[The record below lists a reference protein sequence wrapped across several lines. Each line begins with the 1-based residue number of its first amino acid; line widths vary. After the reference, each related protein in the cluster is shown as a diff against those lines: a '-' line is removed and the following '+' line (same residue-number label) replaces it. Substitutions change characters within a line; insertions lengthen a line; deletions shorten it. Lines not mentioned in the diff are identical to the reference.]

1 MQKLKTPR
9 VAEPNKPS
17 CLKYGATVFC
27 AIGAATYIF
36 MALYD
41 SSSAELRYPLLF
53 AGALMIF
60 FIWLMWRKPKAKLTS
75 ASSSFSLLDGKVIDV
90 HGLRIQYQNG
100 RAYDYSTG
108 KPLSKKQLQYLR
120 QCMQLNSNR
129 DDRVISD
136 CLELSMKT
144 LKPDVFFM
152 RYDLLVQTLTEVT
165 LYHKLF
171 RVPAQDPEPEL
182 RRALEYRDARTAD
195 FIQRSRSNMAQKAA
209 ALKTEKAQRGRY
221 EKYYQEMGLYIEQL
235 SAQARQTLEELKQRD
250 TGYLTD
256 ETVETSVTPAPKAV
270 SPMVGKEMTAF
281 SELPFTIPDDVLNL
295 LWIKNGPLCN
305 CTAAE
310 EDEPS
315 AIDLSLPLD
324 LSPTENDQ
332 TADIGYYPSYER
344 LTPAK
349 RTVYLQWLSDVST
362 PVPIGYVFIFYY
374 GLERF
379 LFTDKYEAALAMIDR
394 LRQSHEN
401 SSLFAYSADALLA
414 GCLLHNRPDLIST
427 FDIGKASTDLYL
439 YTEGYLTGRFTA
451 QDLISTCRRW
461 NFTNTRYIKAQPE
474 LFEMQLAEVL
484 TEKYG
489 SPAFPLKREDYD
501 RAERT
506 FTIALANTSLP
517 QDARFAAAKDITSN
531 QAVAQTVFALL
542 QETHDRVK
550 RILAE
555 ERKKNR

>member
-9 VAEPNKPS
+9 AAEPNRPG

-27 AIGAATYIF
+27 AIGAVTYIF

-41 SSSAELRYPLLF
+41 SSSTELRYPLLF
-53 AGALMIF
+53 CGALMVL
-60 FIWLMWRKPKAKLTS
+60 FIWLMWRKPKAKRTS
-75 ASSSFSLLDGKVIDV
+75 ASSSFSPLEGKVIDV
-90 HGLRIQYQNG
+90 HGLRVQYQNG

-136 CLELSMKT
+136 CLELTRKT

-152 RYDLLVQTLTEVT
+152 RDDLLVRTLTEVT

-171 RVPAQDPEPEL
+171 RVPRQDPEEDL
-182 RRALEYRDARTAD
+182 RRAIDTRDARTCD
-195 FIQRSRSNMAQKAA
+195 FIQRSHSDMAQKAA
-209 ALKTEKAQRGRY
+209 VLKTEKARAGRY
-221 EKYYQEMGLYIEQL
+221 EKYHQSMEPFHDQL
-235 SAQARQTLEELKQRD
+235 TEQARALLKKYRQQD
-250 TGYLTD
+250 TSCTAP
-256 ETVETSVTPAPKAV
+256 VEPTEAIVPKPESGA
-270 SPMVGKEMTAF
+270 EAF
-281 SELPFTIPDDVLNL
+281 SELPFTIPPDVLSL

-324 LSPTENDQ
+324 ISPTENDQ

-349 RTVYLQWLSDVST
+349 RTVYLQWLSDIST
-362 PVPIGYVFIFYY
+362 PVPIGYVFFYY

-401 SSLFAYSADALLA
+401 SSLFSYSADALLA

-517 QDARFAAAKDITSN
+517 QDARFAATKDITSN
-531 QAVAQTVFALL
+531 PDVAQNVCSLL
-542 QETHDRVK
+542 QEAHDRVK

>member
-1 MQKLKTPR
+1 MKKKIWTVIL
-9 VAEPNKPS
+9 A
-17 CLKYGATVFC
+17 LGA
-27 AIGAATYIF
+27 INYIF
-36 MALYD
+36 MALAGESLGLD
-41 SSSAELRYPLLF
+41 TQGNQPLLF
-53 AGALMIF
+53 GLSALFLLI
-60 FIWLMWRKPKAKLTS
+60 IWLMWRKPKQAKQAKRSNSPLE
-75 ASSSFSLLDGKVIDV
+75 GMVIETP
-90 HGLRIQYQNG
+90 GLRVQYLGG
-100 RAYDYSTG
+100 RVYDYATG
-108 KPLSKKQLQYLR
+108 KRLSNKQIRYMR
-120 QCMQLNSNR
+120 QTMQLNRAR
-129 DDRVISD
+129 DRRVAGD
-136 CLELSMKT
+136 CLELTAKT
-144 LKPDVFFM
+144 MNPDVFFF
-152 RYDLLVQTLTEVT
+152 RYDMLIETLALLS
-165 LYHKLF
+165 LYHRMF
-171 RVPAQDPEPEL
+171 CVPAQDPEPEL
-182 RRALEYRDARTAD
+182 RRALEYRDVRTAD
-195 FIQRSRSNMAQKAA
+195 FIQRSHSNMAQKAA

-250 TGYLTD
+250 AGYLTD

-270 SPMVGKEMTAF
+270 SPIVGKEMTAF

-349 RTVYLQWLSDVST
+349 RTVYLQWLSDIST

-401 SSLFAYSADALLA
+401 SSLFSYSADALLA
-414 GCLLHNRPDLIST
+414 GCLLHNCPDLIST

-439 YTEGYLTGRFTA
+439 YTKGYLTGRFTA

-489 SPAFPLKREDYD
+489 SPTFPLKREDYD

>member
-9 VAEPNKPS
+9 AAESNKPS

-27 AIGAATYIF
+27 IFGAISYIF
-36 MALYD
+36 
-41 SSSAELRYPLLF
+41 LF
-53 AGALMIF
+53 FYAPIIDPSIDNAQYVFIGMTALMIL
-60 FIWLMWRKPKAKLTS
+60 FIWLMWRKPKAKRTS
-75 ASSSFSLLDGKVIDV
+75 ASSSFSPLEGKVIDV
-90 HGLRIQYQNG
+90 HGLRVQYQNG

-136 CLELSMKT
+136 CLELTRKT

-152 RYDLLVQTLTEVT
+152 RDDLLVRTLTEVT

-171 RVPAQDPEPEL
+171 RVPRQDPEEDL
-182 RRALEYRDARTAD
+182 RRAIDTRDARTCD
-195 FIQRSRSNMAQKAA
+195 FVQRSHSDMAQKAA
-209 ALKTEKAQRGRY
+209 VLKTEKARAGRY
-221 EKYYQEMGLYIEQL
+221 EKYYQAMEPFQDQL
-235 SAQARQTLEELKQRD
+235 TEQARALLKKYRQQD
-250 TGYLTD
+250 TSCTAP
-256 ETVETSVTPAPKAV
+256 VEPTEAIVPKPESGA
-270 SPMVGKEMTAF
+270 EAF
-281 SELPFTIPDDVLNL
+281 SELPFTIPPDVLSL

-305 CTAAE
+305 CTSAQE
-310 EDEPS
+310 KEPS
-315 AIDLSLPLD
+315 AIDLTLPLD
-324 LSPTENDQ
+324 LSPSAEDL

-344 LTPAK
+344 LTPK
-349 RTVYLQWLSDVST
+349 QRTVYLRWLSDISKS
-362 PVPIGYVFIFYY
+362 VPIGYVFIFYY

-379 LFTDKYEAALAMIDR
+379 LFTDKYEAALAMIDH

-414 GCLLHNRPDLIST
+414 GCLLHNRPDLISI

-451 QDLISTCRRW
+451 HDLISTCRRW
-461 NFTNTRYIKAQPE
+461 GFTNTRYIKGQPE
-474 LFEMQLAEVL
+474 LFETQLTEVL

-489 SPAFPLKREDYD
+489 SPAFPLAREDYA

-531 QAVAQTVFALL
+531 PDVAQNVCFLL
-542 QETHDRVK
+542 QEAHDRAK

>member
-1 MQKLKTPR
+1 MVIETP
-9 VAEPNKPS
+9 
-17 CLKYGATVFC
+17 
-27 AIGAATYIF
+27 
-36 MALYD
+36 
-41 SSSAELRYPLLF
+41 
-53 AGALMIF
+53 
-60 FIWLMWRKPKAKLTS
+60 
-75 ASSSFSLLDGKVIDV
+75 
-90 HGLRIQYQNG
+90 GLRVQYLGG
-100 RAYDYSTG
+100 RVYDYATG
-108 KPLSKKQLQYLR
+108 KRLSNKQIRYMR
-120 QCMQLNSNR
+120 QTMQLNRTR
-129 DDRVISD
+129 DRRVASD
-136 CLELSMKT
+136 CLELTTKT
-144 LKPDVFFM
+144 VNPDVFFF
-152 RYDLLVQTLTEVT
+152 RYDMLIETLALLS
-165 LYHKLF
+165 LYHRMF

-182 RRALEYRDARTAD
+182 RRALESRNMLTED
-195 FIQRSRSNMAQKAA
+195 FIRRSHSNMAQKAA

-221 EKYYQEMGLYIEQL
+221 EKYYQEMGLYIEHL
-235 SAQARQTLEELKQRD
+235 SAQARQTLDEFKQCD
-250 TGYLTD
+250 AGYLTD
-256 ETVETSVTPAPKAV
+256 ETVETSVIPAPKAV
-270 SPMVGKEMTAF
+270 SPIVGKEVTAF

-349 RTVYLQWLSDVST
+349 RTVYLQWLSDIST

-401 SSLFAYSADALLA
+401 SSLFSYSADALLA

-451 QDLISTCRRW
+451 HDLISTCRRW

-474 LFEMQLAEVL
+474 LFEMQLTEVL

-489 SPAFPLKREDYD
+489 SPALPLAREDYD

-550 RILAE
+550 HILAE

>member
-1 MQKLKTPR
+1 MKKKIWTVIL
-9 VAEPNKPS
+9 A
-17 CLKYGATVFC
+17 LGA
-27 AIGAATYIF
+27 INYIF
-36 MALYD
+36 MALAGESLGLD
-41 SSSAELRYPLLF
+41 TQGNQPLLF
-53 AGALMIF
+53 GLSALFLFI
-60 FIWLMWRKPKAKLTS
+60 IWLMWRKPKPSKQAKQVKRSNSPLE
-75 ASSSFSLLDGKVIDV
+75 GMVIETP
-90 HGLRIQYQNG
+90 GLRVQYLGG
-100 RAYDYSTG
+100 RIYDYGTG
-108 KPLSKKQLQYLR
+108 KQLSKKQLRCIR
-120 QCMQLNSNR
+120 QTMELNR
-129 DDRVISD
+129 DRDRRVASD
-136 CLELSMKT
+136 CLELTTKT
-144 LKPDVFFM
+144 MNPDVFFF
-152 RYDLLVQTLTEVT
+152 RYDMLIETLALLS
-165 LYHKLF
+165 LYHRLF
-171 RVPAQDPEPEL
+171 RIPSQSPEPEL
-182 RRALEYRDARTAD
+182 RRALESRNMLTED
-195 FIQRSRSNMAQKAA
+195 FIRRSHSNMAQKAA
-209 ALKTEKAQRGRY
+209 ALKTEKARCGRY
-221 EKYYQEMGLYIEQL
+221 EKYYQEMGLYIEHL

-250 TGYLTD
+250 AGYLTD
-256 ETVETSVTPAPKAV
+256 ETVETSVAPAPKAV
-270 SPMVGKEMTAF
+270 SPVVGKEVAAF

-305 CTAAE
+305 CAAAE
-310 EDEPS
+310 ENEPS

-349 RTVYLQWLSDVST
+349 RTVYLQWLSDIST

-427 FDIGKASTDLYL
+427 FDIGKASMDLYL

-451 QDLISTCRRW
+451 HDLISTCRRW
-461 NFTNTRYIKAQPE
+461 GFTNTRYIKGQPE
-474 LFEMQLAEVL
+474 LFETQLTEVL

-489 SPAFPLKREDYD
+489 SPAFPLAREDYAC
-501 RAERT
+501 AERT

-531 QAVAQTVFALL
+531 PDVAQNVCSLL
-542 QETHDRVK
+542 QEAHDRAK

>member
-1 MQKLKTPR
+1 MKKKIWTVIL
-9 VAEPNKPS
+9 A
-17 CLKYGATVFC
+17 LGATN
-27 AIGAATYIF
+27 YIF
-36 MALYD
+36 MALAGESLGLD
-41 SSSAELRYPLLF
+41 TQGNQPLLF
-53 AGALMIF
+53 GLSALFLLI
-60 FIWLMWRKPKAKLTS
+60 IWLMWRKPKQAKQAKRSNSPLE
-75 ASSSFSLLDGKVIDV
+75 GMVIETP
-90 HGLRIQYQNG
+90 GLRVQYLGG
-100 RAYDYSTG
+100 RVYDYATG
-108 KPLSKKQLQYLR
+108 KRLSNKQIRYMR
-120 QCMQLNSNR
+120 QTMQLNRAR
-129 DDRVISD
+129 DRRVAGD
-136 CLELSMKT
+136 CLELTAKT
-144 LKPDVFFM
+144 MNPDVFFF
-152 RYDLLVQTLTEVT
+152 RYDMLIETLALLS
-165 LYHKLF
+165 LYHRMF

-195 FIQRSRSNMAQKAA
+195 FIRRSRSNMAQKAA

-221 EKYYQEMGLYIEQL
+221 EKYYQEMSLYIEQL

-256 ETVETSVTPAPKAV
+256 ETVETSVAPAPKAV
-270 SPMVGKEMTAF
+270 SPIVGKEVTAF

-324 LSPTENDQ
+324 ISPTENDQ

-349 RTVYLQWLSDVST
+349 RTVYLQWLSDIST

-401 SSLFAYSADALLA
+401 SSLFSYSADALLA

-550 RILAE
+550 HILAE

>member
-1 MQKLKTPR
+1 MELNRDRDRR
-9 VAEPNKPS
+9 VA
-17 CLKYGATVFC
+17 
-27 AIGAATYIF
+27 
-36 MALYD
+36 
-41 SSSAELRYPLLF
+41 
-53 AGALMIF
+53 
-60 FIWLMWRKPKAKLTS
+60 
-75 ASSSFSLLDGKVIDV
+75 
-90 HGLRIQYQNG
+90 
-100 RAYDYSTG
+100 
-108 KPLSKKQLQYLR
+108 
-120 QCMQLNSNR
+120 
-129 DDRVISD
+129 SD
-136 CLELSMKT
+136 CLELTTKT
-144 LKPDVFFM
+144 MNPDVFFF
-152 RYDLLVQTLTEVT
+152 RYDMLIETLALLT
-165 LYHKLF
+165 LYHRMF

-195 FIQRSRSNMAQKAA
+195 FIRRSRSNMAQKAA

-221 EKYYQEMGLYIEQL
+221 EKYYQEMGLYIEHL

-256 ETVETSVTPAPKAV
+256 ETVETSVAPAPKAV
-270 SPMVGKEMTAF
+270 SPVVGKEVAVF
-281 SELPFTIPDDVLNL
+281 SELPFTIPEDVLNL

-401 SSLFAYSADALLA
+401 SSLFSYSADALLA

-542 QETHDRVK
+542 QETHDRAK

>member
-1 MQKLKTPR
+1 M
-9 VAEPNKPS
+9 
-17 CLKYGATVFC
+17 
-27 AIGAATYIF
+27 
-36 MALYD
+36 
-41 SSSAELRYPLLF
+41 
-53 AGALMIF
+53 
-60 FIWLMWRKPKAKLTS
+60 
-75 ASSSFSLLDGKVIDV
+75 
-90 HGLRIQYQNG
+90 
-100 RAYDYSTG
+100 
-108 KPLSKKQLQYLR
+108 
-120 QCMQLNSNR
+120 
-129 DDRVISD
+129 
-136 CLELSMKT
+136 
-144 LKPDVFFM
+144 
-152 RYDLLVQTLTEVT
+152 LTE
-165 LYHKLF
+165 
-171 RVPAQDPEPEL
+171 
-182 RRALEYRDARTAD
+182 D
-195 FIQRSRSNMAQKAA
+195 FIRRSHADMAQKAA
-209 ALKTEKAQRGRY
+209 ALKTEKARFGRY
-221 EKYYQEMGLYIEQL
+221 EKYYQEMGPYIEHL
-235 SAQARQTLEELKQRD
+235 SVQARQTLEELKQGD
-250 TGYLTD
+250 AGYLTD
-256 ETVETSVTPAPKAV
+256 ETVETSVAPAPKTV
-270 SPMVGKEMTAF
+270 SPVVGKEVAAF

-305 CTAAE
+305 CAAAE
-310 EDEPS
+310 ENEPS

-349 RTVYLQWLSDVST
+349 RTVYLQWLSDITT

-379 LFTDKYEAALAMIDR
+379 LFTDKYEAALAMIDH
-394 LRQSHEN
+394 LRQSHKN

-451 QDLISTCRRW
+451 HDLISTCRRW
-461 NFTNTRYIKAQPE
+461 GFTNTRYIKGQPE
-474 LFEMQLAEVL
+474 LFETQLTEVL

-489 SPAFPLKREDYD
+489 SPAFPLAREDYA

-517 QDARFAAAKDITSN
+517 QDARFAATKDITSN
-531 QAVAQTVFALL
+531 PDVAQNVCFLL
-542 QETHDRVK
+542 QEAHDRVK